1 MMKWFLAGL
10 LFSMVG
16 LADASFMASV
26 NKTHVGSG
34 ESITLTLTFL
44 GQTREEPDLS
54 ELERE
59 FSVVS
64 RQISQESTMIQG
76 SFQAKTRYILEIFP
90 KSADKTIII
99 PSIKLATHR
108 TDPITITHSDS
119 PQKQADGVSLTLS
132 TDRTRVY
139 VHGELMVRITLRSP
153 SPLRS
158 GTLSELDIKD
168 AIIEPLES
176 KEREEVIDKGIRY
189 FVITKAFAVY
199 PTKPGTLV
207 IPAII
212 FHGVIN
218 QETRRR
224 GWPDFFNPGQR
235 ITARSTPLNIEVM
248 DVPKDYPKGHPFL
261 PLKNL
266 VITETVEPAKD
277 QLSINEVYTRR
288 FEIKAKGTLSSDLPS
303 ITKPDVANV
312 SIYVEEGEHQQ
323 KNPEDGIEASRIISH
338 IYMPQSPG
346 KIDVPE
352 ENIYWWDV
360 DNDKLEVTP
369 VRRLELDIIGNPAP
383 KGQPQ
388 NPSPQPQV
396 TPPGEHPD
404 KQPEEGLSV
413 WIFVLGASVLVSLA
427 TLAIW
432 LKMRSARR
440 VLQQQGPHEFDVLRH
455 SIQKACDEH
464 DVHGVLVGLLALKT
478 WSMRHHTAKD
488 FDEELASLLFRVES
502 LVFETKSR
510 QVPEELFE
518 SIGKLVSRKMA
529 KKSHKTVLAPLY
541 PV

>member
-1 MMKWFLAGL
+1 MMKCFLAGL

-26 NKTHVGSG
+26 NKTHVGLG
-34 ESITLTLTFL
+34 EPITLTLTFL

-369 VRRLELDIIGNPAP
+369 VRRLELDIIGNPAQ

-388 NPSPQPQV
+388 NLPPQPQV

>member
-26 NKTHVGSG
+26 NKTHVGLG
-34 ESITLTLTFL
+34 EPITLTLTFL

-248 DVPKDYPKGHPFL
+248 DVPKDYPKGHQFL

-277 QLSINEVYTRR
+277 QLSIDEVYTRR

-312 SIYVEEGEHQQ
+312 SIYVEEGAHQQ

-369 VRRLELDIIGNPAP
+369 VRRLELDIIGNPAQ